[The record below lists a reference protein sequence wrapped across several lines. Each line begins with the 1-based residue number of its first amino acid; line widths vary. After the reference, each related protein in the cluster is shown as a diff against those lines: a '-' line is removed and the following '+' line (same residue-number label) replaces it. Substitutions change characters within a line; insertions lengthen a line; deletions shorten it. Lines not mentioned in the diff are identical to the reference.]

1 MLMRSPIVFAD
12 CYSVLLCCL
21 EGKYILRLIWSQGSV
36 IEGEGTILP
45 RFLETVLKKSIL
57 THVQAH
63 AYLGFGH

>member
-1 MLMRSPIVFAD
+1 MLLEKTLTS
-12 CYSVLLCCL
+12 SVANCV
-21 EGKYILRLIWSQGSV
+21 EGKYILRLVWSQGSV